1 MGDILAQWVSVGDR
15 FYQRTEVYGEAWAKQ
30 LSSFERFTSAP
41 YGGPILVVHDNSEIH
56 IHQVRSKF
64 KFCESF
70 IFPNKNGLFYFFF
83 NASQLWLVAF
93 FVVTIIATLS

>member
-64 KFCESF
+64 KFCETE
-70 IFPNKNGLFYFFF
+70 NVK
-83 NASQLWLVAF
+83 
-93 FVVTIIATLS
+93 T